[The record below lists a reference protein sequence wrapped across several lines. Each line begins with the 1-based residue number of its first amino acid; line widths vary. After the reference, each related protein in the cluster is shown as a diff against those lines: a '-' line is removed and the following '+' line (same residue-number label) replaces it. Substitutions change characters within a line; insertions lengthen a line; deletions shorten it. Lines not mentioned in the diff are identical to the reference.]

1 MFWKIVQYWNRRQ
14 VKKRWML
21 FILVILGMTAVLAS
35 FNGIGQFDRLLI
47 DTTAT
52 FDRRSPS
59 SDIVIVTIDE
69 DSMGTFRRE
78 FNYHWPWPRSL
89 HGDLLEELC
98 ARGAKA
104 VGFDI
109 IWTEPSDPT
118 EDWALAQAMQNEVP
132 VVLPISVY
140 PSVNAGGWMD
150 VKEPIPE
157 LLENVDG
164 LAHINMEPDSDG
176 IVRSVYLREGRDGV
190 GGGVWYHLAV
200 ELWRAGLASQNGL
213 GSTDKKDWYGLL
225 GGVRAPA
232 DILETFDSIEADGVD
247 VSVISDEWLRD
258 KWVLI
263 PYAGGAGT
271 FTRYSYADVLSGF
284 VPEDA
289 FQGKYVL
296 VGATALGLGD
306 AYATPMVD
314 EDALMPGV
322 EIIANILDGL
332 IQNEYR
338 YLATP
343 LQNVFFNV
351 CVVALII
358 PLFYLGRPRAVL
370 LSSICLMVVSLFLA
384 FVVRRYAGVQVAP
397 GASLITLSLAYPF
410 WSWRRLDQAMHQIFM
425 EFSRMRRENGF
436 FEAAQHVT
444 GDQLER
450 ELQAFESAAWQLRE
464 RQQMLRQ
471 GWDILPYVMLLA
483 DEHTQVILSNMQARQ
498 FFKVDPPLPTMA
510 FEPAMGAGATED
522 QGPQAVPEHYL
533 SNLLAPRF
541 LEDLQILQNTN
552 SYARALMQFF
562 NNANTPLTEGAIEV
576 TDSEKGE
583 SYLLKIVPRTSTIER
598 SQGWIV
604 TLVNLNGV
612 LKVEMQRDQILRY
625 LQDSV
630 SGRLLTLQENL
641 RTSADR
647 EKQVLAVE
655 SFREQL
661 MQFLSFQYTQSAIYF
676 YEQIDLCQ
684 ILTDAYE
691 VSVTE
696 NSTRL
701 CTQERYESQ
710 QSPIYIRG
718 DGQILTGALVDLM
731 SLMLRISANGKMPQ
745 VRVVERIVG
754 EGQNS
759 GVSRVQIFLM
769 VALKDLELAKLKNVI
784 FTQEVA
790 YSALDSDADPDLLS
804 WWAVSTAIHKHS
816 GTIKIQ
822 HSAHSLGVMIEFIK

>member
-14 VKKRWML
+14 AKKHWML
-21 FILVILGMTAVLAS
+21 FVLVLLGVTAILAS
-35 FNGIGQFDRLLI
+35 FNGIGQLDRLLI

-69 DSMGTFRRE
+69 DSMSAFKQ
-78 FNYHWPWPRSL
+78 HWPWPRSM
-89 HGDLLEELC
+89 HAELLEELS
-98 ARGAKA
+98 ARGALA
-104 VGFDI
+104 VGLDVI
-109 IWTEPSDPT
+109 MTEHSDPQ
-118 EDWALAQAMQNEVP
+118 EDAALALAMQSGVP

-140 PSVNAGGWMD
+140 PSSGAGGWMD

-157 LLENVDG
+157 LLENAAA
-164 LAHINMEPDSDG
+164 LAHINMDPDPDG

-200 ELWRAGLASQNGL
+200 ELWRAGLESQNAL
-213 GSTDKKDWYGLL
+213 DSANKQSWYDLL
-225 GGVRAPA
+225 GGIRAPA
-232 DILETFDSIEADGVD
+232 DILETFDSIEEGGVD
-247 VSVISDEWLRD
+247 VSVISDEWFRD
-258 KWVLI
+258 RWMLI
-263 PYAGGAGT
+263 PYAGQAGT
-271 FTRYSYADVLSGF
+271 FPYYSYVDVLSGA
-284 VPEDA
+284 VPENA

-332 IQNEYR
+332 VQNEYR

-343 LQNVFFNV
+343 LQNIIFNV

-358 PLFYLGRPRAVL
+358 PLFYLGRPRVVL
-370 LSSICLMVVSLFLA
+370 LSSIGLMVVSLFMA
-384 FVVRRYAGVQVAP
+384 FVVRRYASIQVAP
-397 GASLITLSLAYPF
+397 AASLITLSLAYPF

-436 FEAAQHVT
+436 FQAAQHVT
-444 GDQLER
+444 GDRLER

-471 GWDILPYVMLLA
+471 GWDVLPYIMLLT
-483 DEHTQVILSNMQARQ
+483 DEHTQVILSNMQSRQ
-498 FFKVDPPLPTMA
+498 FFKIDPPLPTMA

-522 QGPQAVPEHYL
+522 RGPQTVQEHYL

-541 LEDLQILQNTN
+541 LEDLQVLQNTN
-552 SYARALMQFF
+552 SYAKSLIQFLQNTDVPLM
-562 NNANTPLTEGAIEV
+562 EGAIEV

-583 SYLLKIVPRTSTIER
+583 NYLLKIVPRTSTIER
-598 SQGWIV
+598 SRGWIV

-625 LQDSV
+625 LQDNV
-630 SGRLLTLQENL
+630 SGKLLALQKDLIQNPEAQIQAQTVGL
-641 RTSADR
+641 
-647 EKQVLAVE
+647 
-655 SFREQL
+655 FREQL

-684 ILTDAYE
+684 ILEDAYTT
-691 VSVTE
+691 VVTE
-696 NSTRL
+696 NSDQLRA
-701 CTQERYESQ
+701 QEQ
-710 QSPIYIRG
+710 CVLPPSPIYIRG
-718 DGQILTGALVDLM
+718 DSQILTSTLMDLM
-731 SLMLRISANGKMPQ
+731 SLMLKISANDKMPQ
-745 VRVVERIVG
+745 VKVVERMAG
-754 EGQNS
+754 EG
-759 GVSRVQIFLM
+759 GVHRIQIFM
-769 VALKDLELAKLKNVI
+769 MIALKDLELAKLKNVI

-790 YSALDSDADPDLLS
+790 YSALDSEADPDLLS
-804 WWAVSTAIHKHS
+804 WWAISTAIHKHS

-822 HSAHSLGVMIEFIK
+822 HSAHSLGVMIEFLK